1 MSSLTKEAASRRKYT
16 PEQKVQFFSVLDRCG
31 SVSAAAAELGF
42 NQMTCYQW
50 VHKSRLPER
59 VPRN

>member
-1 MSSLTKEAASRRKYT
+1 VSSLTEKPQSGGGTRPRRSGL
-16 PEQKVQFFSVLDRCG
+16 QFFLVLDGYG

-50 VHKSRLPER
+50 VQ
-59 VPRN
+59 